1 MKQKPTF
8 KSILLAASLFS
19 LLAFAFV
26 NLHAGLSVGR
36 SFTQPEL
43 VQTQLAEE
51 DNATEREVAVP
62 DVTVLGRLWE
72 ISQRILDR
80 KN

>member
-8 KSILLAASLFS
+8 KSILLVASLFS
-19 LLAFAFV
+19 LFAFAFV
-26 NLHAGLSVGR
+26 NLHAGFSVGR
-36 SFTQPEL
+36 SINQPEL

-51 DNATEREVAVP
+51 DDATEREVAVP
-62 DVTVLGRLWE
+62 DVTILGRLWE